1 MRGWEVWALG
11 DLEVCKREGGRG
23 MGDVRIAGGARGWF
37 WCVCLGRSASGCL
50 GICIRGCSLGAGSSC
65 GFGRRTLWIDEGF
78 VCVVG
83 WEMEVVKKEGVYMYK
98 GYCR

>member
-1 MRGWEVWALG
+1 M
-11 DLEVCKREGGRG
+11 
-23 MGDVRIAGGARGWF
+23 
-37 WCVCLGRSASGCL
+37 
-50 GICIRGCSLGAGSSC
+50 
-65 GFGRRTLWIDEGF
+65 DEGF